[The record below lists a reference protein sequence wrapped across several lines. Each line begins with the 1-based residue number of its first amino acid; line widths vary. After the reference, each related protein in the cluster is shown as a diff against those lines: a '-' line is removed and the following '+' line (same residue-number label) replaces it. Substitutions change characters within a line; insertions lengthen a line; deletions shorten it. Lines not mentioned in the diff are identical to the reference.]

1 MFNYISV
8 GGMLLYLSGF
18 NRPEASLV
26 ANLYSQYTFS
36 PKLSHNFVLKRLV
49 CYLKQTKNRGLV
61 LDPNS
66 DMCKVD
72 ACPDANFSGM
82 HGHGN
87 PTGPACV
94 KSCTNFIIKFSDCI
108 VF

>member
-8 GGMLLYLSGF
+8 GGMLLYLSGY

-26 ANLYSQYTFS
+26 ANFYSQYTFS

-66 DMCKVD
+66 DACKVESYL
-72 ACPDANFSGM
+72 DANFSGM
-82 HGHGN
+82 YGHEK
-87 PTGPACV
+87 PTNTACV
-94 KSCTNFIIKFSDCI
+94 KSCTGFIIMFADFP
-108 VF
+108 VL